1 MRLNAEIEV
10 LSRIVPS
17 LNIKR
22 KGKAMKATLVLSR
35 KLNVNSISNMSDV
48 ILIICTSQNPAGMKY
63 KIVKNVDMVFTK
75 FIQEGKATIRLKEPE
90 HDIIIKK
97 ADPVHLKG
105 FLNALYCIL
114 RNKNLDKLHLSAPP
128 SQVNHPKTR
137 LIISKRQDY
146 PIRAGF
152 PSSLSTLRIQ
162 QCNLCRV
169 DSRILNLHN
178 LQTLDL
184 SNNLIKVL
192 PANLDHLT
200 RLVEINLN
208 NNKLEHVC
216 DVKFP
221 RNLEVLSLNY
231 NQLQTL
237 PEQLCFMEK
246 LKILSVSNN
255 ILQALPE
262 RIGFLKTLRNF
273 NVSNNSLKL
282 LPASF
287 MQLRLNNLDL
297 YNNAWVPV
305 SVNYKD
311 TDMFISLMPSL
322 LECSASVIVKQRL
335 YYTPEDLPCY
345 LIDYLKCGHWCV
357 CGKPVFCTNS
367 SFITKV
373 SVRALAQ
380 TTVLPGNC
388 GEATVPLQVF
398 PCSQTCWLKCQFY

>member
-10 LSRIVPS
+10 LSRMVPS

-22 KGKAMKATLVLSR
+22 KGKVMKATLALSQ
-35 KLNVNSISNMSDV
+35 KPNINSISDMSDV
-48 ILIICTSQNPAGMKY
+48 TLIICTSQNPLGMKY
-63 KIVKNVDMVFTK
+63 KILKNVDMVFTK
-75 FIQEGKATIRLKEPE
+75 FVKEGKATIRLIEPE
-90 HDIIIKK
+90 HDIFIKK
-97 ADPVHLKG
+97 ADPIHLKG
-105 FLNALYCIL
+105 FLNVLYCL
-114 RNKNLDKLHLSAPP
+114 LQNKDMDKLHLSAPP
-128 SQVNHPKTR
+128 LQVNHPKTR
-137 LIISKRQDY
+137 LIISKQQDY
-146 PIRAGF
+146 PVRAGF

-162 QCNLCRV
+162 HCNLCRV

-184 SNNLIKVL
+184 SNNLIRVL
-192 PANLDHLT
+192 PGNLDLLT
-200 RLVEINLN
+200 QLVEINLN

-221 RNLEVLSLNY
+221 RNLEVLSLSY

-246 LKILSVSNN
+246 LNILFVSNN
-255 ILQALPE
+255 NLQALPE
-262 RIGFLKTLRNF
+262 KIGFLKTLRNF

-287 MQLRLNNLDL
+287 MQLRLNYLDL
-297 YNNAWVPV
+297 YNNTWICA

-311 TDMFISLMPSL
+311 INMFTSLPSL
-322 LECSASVIVKQRL
+322 LECSASVIVKQCL
-335 YYTPEDLPCY
+335 YYTPENLPCY
-345 LIDYLKCGHWCV
+345 LINYLKCSHWCV
-357 CGKPVFCTNS
+357 CGKPVFSTNN

-380 TTVLPGNC
+380 TTVLPSNC
-388 GEATVPLQVF
+388 GDVTVPLQVF
-398 PCSQTCWLKCQFY
+398 PCSKTCWLKCQFY